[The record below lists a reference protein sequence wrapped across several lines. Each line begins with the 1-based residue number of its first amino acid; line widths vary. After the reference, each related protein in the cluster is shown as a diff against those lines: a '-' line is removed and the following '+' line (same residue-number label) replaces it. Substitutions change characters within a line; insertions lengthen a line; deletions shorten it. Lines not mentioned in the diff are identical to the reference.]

1 MAHINKYGKWVFDNL
16 LEAGEY
22 IARKPQEYWTDDER
36 RALCELLAPH
46 KSVVKENGKIS
57 VINSYK
63 STYDTARIYKLLD
76 KLGRTG
82 DEHIL

>member
-22 IARKPQEYWTDDER
+22 VARKPKEYWTDDER
-36 RALCELLAPH
+36 VALCKLLAPH
-46 KSVVKENGKIS
+46 KSVVKENGK
-57 VINSYK
+57 VTVQA
-63 STYDTARIYKLLD
+63 TYDTATIYKLLD